1 MTLTIDLPPDV
12 ERALNE
18 KAQRTGQ
25 SVAEFAAAFLA
36 QVACLGREGGSI
48 DLQADTVCAWRRW
61 SGSAVM
67 TPAPVPDC
75 RPCPTKP
82 VPGKAFMKGAACEFC
97 GCGKQA
103 YDARLVAVVKV
114 HGIGR
119 ILTFN
124 VGDFNRY
131 AAGERITVV
140 DPVGVA
146 VPPP

>member
-1 MTLTIDLPPDV
+1 
-12 ERALNE
+12 
-18 KAQRTGQ
+18 
-25 SVAEFAAAFLA
+25 
-36 QVACLGREGGSI
+36 
-48 DLQADTVCAWRRW
+48 
-61 SGSAVM
+61 
-67 TPAPVPDC
+67 
-75 RPCPTKP
+75 
-82 VPGKAFMKGAACEFC
+82 MKGAACEFC